1 MEQIVACKSLVAT
14 FKDEKMMLDGPHEV
28 NFDIKK
34 GKNFHISIEQLG
46 IRKITVTSD
55 EDVSVFDLDALFLS
69 IERLLMLLDG
79 TFIPLS
85 KIQLSESDMENED
98 ILHSYEEQLIER
110 RLSYFSSADF
120 CNYSN
125 DKMMQFDSVITAD
138 LFYKWEK
145 LLDELAEAGE
155 FLSSRPAWST
165 E

>member
-79 TFIPLS
+79 TFITLS
-85 KIQLSESDMENED
+85 KIQ
-98 ILHSYEEQLIER
+98 
-110 RLSYFSSADF
+110 FS
-120 CNYSN
+120 
-125 DKMMQFDSVITAD
+125 
-138 LFYKWEK
+138 
-145 LLDELAEAGE
+145 
-155 FLSSRPAWST
+155 
-165 E
+165 